1 MNLYKIIV
9 LLGLM
14 SHCAFIY
21 GEMRYFIGGTKS
33 KDALLDASFWK
44 DAEGNVGAKGD
55 ALSSEIDYVNN
66 AGDLYTPST
75 SAEGAGAF
83 SVRSLTLGEVGGSSG
98 SMRVYTTGKAA
109 MSFGEG
115 GLVLNNGTIMAQWYP
130 ITFDC

>member
-1 MNLYKIIV
+1 MNLRKIIV

-21 GEMRYFIGGTKS
+21 GEMRYFIGGTTS

-66 AGDLYTPST
+66 AAGNLYTPST

-83 SVRSLTLGEVGGSSG
+83 SVRSLTLGEVGGPSG
-98 SMRVYTTGKAA
+98 SMQVYTIGKAA

-115 GLVLNNGTIMAQWYP
+115 
-130 ITFDC
+130 